1 MDVINKNLQLT
12 FRRLLATAGVLGLQV
27 SLLIFGSCIDAPEL
41 SDICPSPEPANAV
54 GLKNVFFS
62 PYLNQRYSSS
72 SDTVPLSE
80 FGFNF
85 ELEIQRLEAMN
96 SSSLPGQ
103 AFALSCAQTF
113 TIRNISDIS
122 VVLLQPFAGLP
133 VGTDISYLLI
143 TPEGK
148 KLSELRQFENVTI
161 WFNTNLAIKPP
172 NFSQLKTRTFLF
184 LKNGTQKAVD
194 STSPVL
200 KTL

>member
-1 MDVINKNLQLT
+1 MDVIHKKLQLT
-12 FRRLLATAGVLGLQV
+12 LRRILATMGVVGLQL
-27 SLLIFGSCIDAPEL
+27 SLVIVWSCIDAPEL
-41 SDICPSPEPANAV
+41 SDICPRPEPANAI
-54 GLKNVFFS
+54 GLKSVFYN
-62 PYLNQRYSSS
+62 PYRNQRYSSS

-85 ELEIQRLEAMN
+85 ELEIQRIEALN
-96 SSSLPGQ
+96 RFSLPGQ

-113 TIRNISDIS
+113 SIRNISNVS
-122 VVLLQPFAGLP
+122 VILLQPFAGLP

-148 KLSELRQFENVTI
+148 KLSELRQFENVTV
-161 WFNTNLAIKPP
+161 WFGTRLAITPP

-194 STSPVL
+194 STSPIL